1 MRLQL
6 LLVKQRPACSLCRFV
21 SVGSSERS
29 VSMEAR
35 TQQLVAGICGGDRA
49 ALGGSPPQQ
58 TQRVSRV
65 TCRVSHL
72 TVVS

>member
-1 MRLQL
+1 MLENFLLRPARLQL

-29 VSMEAR
+29 PSSPSMEAR

-49 ALGGSPPQQ
+49 ALGGS
-58 TQRVSRV
+58 S
-65 TCRVSHL
+65 
-72 TVVS
+72 

>member
-1 MRLQL
+1 MFENFLLRPARLQL

-35 TQQLVAGICGGDRA
+35 TQQLVAGICSGDRA
-49 ALGGSPPQQ
+49 ALGGSP
-58 TQRVSRV
+58 
-65 TCRVSHL
+65 
-72 TVVS
+72 